1 MDGGKDMSSKRR
13 LEDYALY
20 LVIGSLYAFAVN
32 LSILTTTILSVD
44 PLALYFLGLGALIL
58 FALIFWNQYTTLA
71 AIGLVLI
78 TALIL
83 FWVRDAESMEGF
95 WYFINELILL
105 IRGYIAFRLEFNW
118 PLLIGIVLLTGLFIA
133 VCLYV
138 NFHFYMLACFGAS
151 IFIICWLMDY
161 PQSLLGFILFLFC
174 FCVLLV
180 RKLQGRSKD
189 GTRAALIAAPLC
201 GIVVWAAVTVPV
213 PTATIDN
220 ETINRLLNDPWEV
233 VSEFFFLAFN
243 PKYFSFQTTG
253 FGGQGGRLGGPVSP
267 NHRPVMAV
275 DSPRRVYLSG
285 ATHNIYTGYGW
296 RSDFNTFTPAEG
308 RIHSSYIE
316 FMETAHAL
324 FRETSRVE
332 LTGQLTGQMRF
343 TSYLPLSNVDV
354 FMGNNRTGS
363 LFRPMRDRVIK
374 FDNPAL
380 HDMVLTN
387 IAGDRRLT
395 ELIPRHSAYRFSFL
409 DLDYRES
416 HIQDIL
422 RASRRGIYRERLEN
436 PSPLVFDIWDE
447 QGSEIVGQVTLAE
460 FQPVIRQVIA
470 NGDGQGY
477 AVVVDAVHGYV
488 LGYISD
494 IEEGDE
500 ETVQQTVL
508 EVIREVTPGMHQVVV
523 NIDDRDM
530 SFHRFNRDDISV
542 QWYGLYGF
550 DRLIDSYV
558 FLEYGEVELFYRFS
572 PEAAANMIIMK
583 MGVGQDAIL
592 AEYAD
597 FVYANYMA
605 LPYTLPQRVI
615 DLAHEI
621 TRYYYTD
628 YDRVRALQE
637 FLIQFPYTL
646 TPDPV
651 PRDRDFVDYFLF
663 DGQEGY
669 CVYYASAMVVMTR
682 AIGIPARYVEGFL
695 MPAQRDQETGL
706 FTVTNRN
713 AHAWAEVYL
722 EGFGWLILETTAPY
736 VYAMYERPFFAIGD
750 IFAGGFMGWDW
761 DYEEYLRQMGL
772 WYTMYGLG
780 DWDFDGVFPVV
791 AGDAGTEVSEQ
802 VPINLLYIAIAAA
815 IAAAS
820 LVLLYFISWHVL
832 WILRLNKLKYM
843 DTRGRAVYYYREILK
858 ITDYWRYP
866 FQEGETPHLYGQRL
880 RYRFAFV
887 NDTVFLRD
895 LNEIYYRARYGEE
908 PPTEKEAD
916 FMKDCYYE
924 LVEYVRLV
932 RGRSKFL
939 YIRYIKS
946 VIAL

>member
-1 MDGGKDMSSKRR
+1 MSSKRR

-32 LSILTTTILSVD
+32 LSILTTTILSVS
-44 PLALYFLGLGALIL
+44 PLTLYLLGLGALIL

-71 AIGLVLI
+71 TIGLVLF

-83 FWVRDAESMEGF
+83 FWVRDAEVMEGF

-105 IRGYIAFRLEFNW
+105 IRGYLAFRPEFNW
-118 PLLIGIVLLTGLFIA
+118 PLLIGITLLTGLFIA

-151 IFIICWLMDY
+151 IFVICWLMDY
-161 PQSLLGFILFLFC
+161 PQSLLGFIIYLFC

-180 RKLQGRSKD
+180 RKLQGPAKD
-189 GTRAALIAAPLC
+189 STKAALIAAPLC
-201 GIVVWAAVTVPV
+201 ALVVWAAISVPV
-213 PTATIDN
+213 PTASLDDDA
-220 ETINRLLNDPWEV
+220 INRLFNEPWEV

-275 DSPRRVYLSG
+275 ESPRRVYLSG
-285 ATHNIYTGYGW
+285 VTHNIYTGYGW

-308 RIHSSYIE
+308 RIHPSYIE

-324 FRETSRVE
+324 FRETSRAE

-343 TSYLPLSNVDV
+343 VSHLPLSNVDV
-354 FMGNNRTGS
+354 FVGNNRTGS
-363 LFRPMRDRVIK
+363 LFRPMRDRGIL
-374 FDNPAL
+374 FDNTAL
-380 HDMVLTN
+380 NDMLLVN
-387 IAGDRRLT
+387 DAGDRRLR
-395 ELIPRHSAYRFSFL
+395 ELIPRHSAYRYSFL
-409 DLDYRES
+409 DLDYREE
-416 HIQDIL
+416 HIQNIL

-447 QGSEIVGQVTLAE
+447 NGSEIVGQITLAE
-460 FQPVIRQVIA
+460 FQPRVGQLVADGGATVIVDTA
-470 NGDGQGY
+470 EGQL
-477 AVVVDAVHGYV
+477 
-488 LGYISD
+488 LGYITD

-500 ETVQQTVL
+500 EVVQQTILQVM
-508 EVIREVTPGMHQVVV
+508 REISPGMHQVIVT
-523 NIDDRDM
+523 IDDRDM
-530 SFHRFNRDDISV
+530 SFHRFNRYNLTSE
-542 QWYGLYGF
+542 WYGLEGF

-572 PEAAANMIIMK
+572 AESAADMIIMK
-583 MGVGQDAIL
+583 LGVGQDAIL

-597 FVYANYMA
+597 FVYLNYTA

-646 TPDPV
+646 TPAPV

-682 AIGIPARYVEGFL
+682 AIGIPARYAEGFL
-695 MPAQRDQETGL
+695 LPGQRDQETGL

-713 AHAWAEVYL
+713 AHAWAEVYF
-722 EGFGWLILETTAPY
+722 EGFGWLIVETTAPY

-750 IFAGGFMGWDW
+750 LFAGDFAGWGW
-761 DYEEYLRQMGL
+761 DYEEYLRMMGL
-772 WYTMYGLG
+772 WYTMYGMHA
-780 DWDFDGVFPVV
+780 DWDFAGVLTDI
-791 AGDAGTEVSEQ
+791 AGGEDTAAPEH
-802 VPINLLYIAIAAA
+802 VPINLWVVAIAAA
-815 IAAAS
+815 IAAVS
-820 LVLLYFISWHVL
+820 LVVLYFISWHVL
-832 WILRLNKLKYM
+832 WALRLNKVKHM
-843 DTRGRAVYYYREILK
+843 NTRDKAVYYYREILR
-858 ITDYWRYP
+858 IADYWRYP
-866 FQEGETPHLYGQRL
+866 FHEGETPYLYGQRL

-887 NDTVFLRD
+887 NDTIFLRD
-895 LNEIYYRARYGEE
+895 LNEIYYRARYGEKA
-908 PPTEKEAD
+908 PTEKEAD

-924 LVEYVRLV
+924 LVNYVKIV
-932 RGRSKFL
+932 RGRPKFL

-946 VIAL
+946 VIVL

>member
-1 MDGGKDMSSKRR
+1 MSSRRR

-32 LSILTTTILSVD
+32 LSILTTTILSVA
-44 PLALYFLGLGALIL
+44 PLTLYFLGLGALIL

-71 AIGLVLI
+71 TIGIVLL

-83 FWVRDAESMEGF
+83 FWLRDAERMEEF
-95 WYFINELILL
+95 RYFINELILL
-105 IRGYIAFRLEFNW
+105 IRGYLAFRPEFNW
-118 PLLIGIVLLTGLFIA
+118 PLLIGIILLTGLFIA

-138 NFHFYMLACFGAS
+138 SFHFYMLAAFGTA
-151 IFIICWLMDY
+151 IFVICWLMDY
-161 PQSLLGFILFLFC
+161 PQSLLGFIIFLFC

-180 RKLQGRSKD
+180 RKLQGPSKD

-201 GIVVWAAVTVPV
+201 VAVVWAAVTVPV
-213 PTATIDN
+213 PTASLDDD
-220 ETINRLLNDPWEV
+220 TINRLFNEPWEV

-275 DSPRRVYLSG
+275 EAPRRVYLSG

-296 RSDFNTFTPAEG
+296 RSDFNDFTLSEG
-308 RIHSSYIE
+308 TIDPSYIE

-324 FRETSRVE
+324 FRETSRVQ

-343 TSYLPLSNVDV
+343 ISHLPLSYVDV
-354 FMGNNRTGS
+354 FVGNNRTGS
-363 LFRPMRDRVIK
+363 LFRPMRERGIQ
-374 FDNPAL
+374 FDNAAL
-380 HDMVLTN
+380 NDMLLVN
-387 IAGDRRLT
+387 PVGDRRLR
-395 ELIPRHSAYRFSFL
+395 ELIPRHSAYRYNFL
-409 DLDYRES
+409 DLDYRET
-416 HIQDIL
+416 HIQAIL
-422 RASRRGIYRERLEN
+422 QASRRGIYRDRLEN
-436 PSPLVFDIWDE
+436 PGPLIFDIWDE
-447 QGSEIVGQVTLAE
+447 DGSETIGQVTVAE
-460 FQPVIRQVIA
+460 FRPSIREVITSGDRLTAIADMGQV
-470 NGDGQGY
+470 Y
-477 AVVVDAVHGYV
+477 AVIGYDTDDADEYEVVYQ
-488 LGYISD
+488 I
-494 IEEGDE
+494 
-500 ETVQQTVL
+500 VQ
-508 EVIREVTPGMHQVVV
+508 EVIREFSPNMHEVVV
-523 NIDDRDM
+523 TIGSRDM
-530 SFHRFNRDDISV
+530 SFHRFNRYEISA
-542 QWYGLYGF
+542 QWYGLEGF
-550 DRLIDSYV
+550 AQLIEFYT
-558 FLEYGEVELFYRFS
+558 FLENGEVELFYRYS
-572 PEAAANMIIMK
+572 ADAAADMIVMK
-583 MGVGQDAIL
+583 LGVGQDALL

-605 LPYTLPQRVI
+605 LPYTLPERVI

-621 TRYYYTD
+621 TRYYHTD
-628 YDRVRALQE
+628 YDRIRALQE

-646 TPDPV
+646 SPSPV
-651 PRDRDFVDYFLF
+651 PRGRDFVDYFLF

-669 CVYYASAMVVMTR
+669 CVYYASAMVVMSR

-713 AHAWAEVYL
+713 AHAWAEIYF
-722 EGFGWLILETTAPY
+722 EGFGWMIVETTAPY

-750 IFAGGFMGWDW
+750 LFAGDFTGWGW

-772 WYTMYGLG
+772 WYTMHGLEG
-780 DWDFDGVFPVV
+780 GWDFVGVIPPM
-791 AGDAGTEVSEQ
+791 AANGDTAGTEQ
-802 VPINLLYIAIAAA
+802 VPINLWAIAIAAA
-815 IAAAS
+815 IAAGS
-820 LVLLYFISWHVL
+820 LVVLYFVGWHAL
-832 WILRLNKLKYM
+832 WMLRLNKIKAM
-843 DTRGRAVYYYREILK
+843 NTREKSIYYYREILK
-858 ITDYWRYP
+858 IADYWKYP
-866 FQEGETPHLYGQRL
+866 FHEGETPYLYGERL

-895 LNEIYYRARYGEE
+895 LNEIYYRARYGEA

-924 LVEYVRLV
+924 LVDYVRIV
-932 RGRSKFL
+932 RGRPKFL